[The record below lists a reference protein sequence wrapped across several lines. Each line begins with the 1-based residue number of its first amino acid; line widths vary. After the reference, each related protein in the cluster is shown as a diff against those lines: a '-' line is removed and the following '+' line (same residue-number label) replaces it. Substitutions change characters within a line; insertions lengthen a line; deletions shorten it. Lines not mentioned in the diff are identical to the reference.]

1 MDLRYWAGAI
11 IDKFEELLNKYDIIL
26 PNEDRE
32 GNEDEAAIY
41 GTDYY
46 QLEDEI
52 TNLLERLAATK
63 NVRNNINCNSELKL
77 FKDYDFDKIKQRNI
91 ENIEFDK
98 PEDLG
103 IIEHKQ
109 YCISA
114 FLRLYKDNFYLV
126 YNIHSNKDYRIIEN
140 NFISE
145 EININKINN
154 IDELEK
160 MIKLKMADFFIENR
174 NYIEEISTKLNERKT
189 LECEDEEEL

>member
-11 IDKFEELLNKYDIIL
+11 IDKFEELLNKYDITL
-26 PNEDRE
+26 PSEDRE

-77 FKDYDFDKIKQRNI
+77 FKDYDLDKIKQKNI
-91 ENIEFDK
+91 EHIKVDK

-103 IIEHKQ
+103 IIEHKP

-114 FLRLYKDNFYLV
+114 FLRLYKDNLYLA
-126 YNIHSNKDYRIIEN
+126 YNIHSNKDYRIIEDDL
-140 NFISE
+140 ILE
-145 EININKINN
+145 EINISKINN

-174 NYIEEISTKLNERKT
+174 NYIEEISTKLDERKT
-189 LECEDEEEL
+189 SECEEEEEI